1 MSQKSSITT
10 QAIFDNLYAAAM
22 VVGDNL
28 CIEHMNPSAEMLFQ
42 ISSKRAIGRSV
53 RNLIINEHEFFDRL
67 ERSLKSDHPYTVFE
81 ASLDV
86 HYGQPIT
93 VDYMVSPLPSTE
105 PRQSKSLLVEFISM
119 GRHQKFAQEQNLL
132 SQQEVSHS
140 LLRGLAHEIKNP
152 LGGLRGAAQLLER
165 ELNTDED
172 REFTQIIIREADRLQ
187 NLVDRMLG
195 PKDLP
200 QKNPL
205 NIHQVLEHVRQ
216 LVHAETSNVQFE
228 IDYDPSLPDIQGD
241 EAMLIQAILNIT
253 RNAVAAINGNGRVT
267 YRTRSM
273 RNYSIG
279 HHSYPL
285 IAKIEIIDD
294 GEGIPDE
301 IREKIFFPM
310 VTGRAEG
317 TGLGLS
323 IAQSLINQHKGLIEC
338 DSKPGETRFTL
349 LLPLENGHGQS

>member
-1 MSQKSSITT
+1 MSQQSPITT
-10 QAIFDNLYAAAM
+10 QAIFDNLYAA
-22 VVGDNL
+22 VLVIGDNL
-28 CIEHMNPSAEMLFQ
+28 CIEYMNPSAEMLFQ
-42 ISSKRAIGRSV
+42 ISSSRAVGRSV
-53 RNLIINEHEFFDRL
+53 RNLVINEHEFFDRL

-81 ASLDV
+81 AELNV
-86 HYGQPIT
+86 HFGQQIT
-93 VDYMVSPLPSTE
+93 VDYMVSPLPSSE
-105 PRQSKSLLVEFISM
+105 PRPSKSLLVEFISM
-119 GRHQKFAQEQNLL
+119 GRHRKFSQEQNLL

-200 QKNPL
+200 QKQSL
-205 NIHQVLEHVRQ
+205 NVHQVLEHVRQ
-216 LVHAETSNVQFE
+216 LVRAEASDVQFE
-228 IDYDPSLPDIQGD
+228 IDYDPSLPDMHGD

-253 RNAVAAINGNGRVT
+253 RNAVAAVNGNGQVT
-267 YRTRSM
+267 YRTRSL
-273 RNYSIG
+273 RNYTIG
-279 HHSYPL
+279 HNTYPL
-285 IAKIEIIDD
+285 IAKIEIIDN
-294 GEGIPDE
+294 GEGIPDD

-323 IAQSLINQHKGLIEC
+323 IAQSLINQHEGLIEC
-338 DSKPGETRFTL
+338 GSVPGETTFTL
-349 LLPLENGHGQS
+349 LLPLENSHG